1 MLGCVIWRWWHWQKG
16 GIGRAEGI
24 GLTMWKEGTWIY
36 STMGRRKIEE
46 NGKGR
51 VLNFTGC
58 QLTLEMQ
65 ENI

>member
-1 MLGCVIWRWWHWQKG
+1 M
-16 GIGRAEGI
+16 
-24 GLTMWKEGTWIY
+24 TMWKEGTWIY